1 MGGLSAE
8 KNVCQ
13 FAGFGTCP
21 TPGIFQSGI
30 SFLDEVVLVVS
41 SHLLR
46 VPYDWLLEL
55 LEPGMVRVWGS
66 LVTMPGL

>member
-55 LEPGMVRVWGS
+55 LELGMVWGS